1 MISEVESDA
10 NQTARLAYILM
21 HPSMTREEYD
31 GRVQSRQERGDD
43 LEMRIED
50 CENCLEN
57 YNFDPETDCHEAV
70 ARACGVLK
78 GMKQVID
85 EVASDPSI
93 ILT

>member
-1 MISEVESDA
+1 VISEVESVA
-10 NQTARLAYILM
+10 NQAARLACVLM
-21 HPSMTREEYD
+21 HPGMTREEYD
-31 GRVQSRQERGDD
+31 GRLQSRQERGDD

-50 CENCLEN
+50 CQNCLEN
-57 YNFDPETDCHEAV
+57 YSFDPDTDCREAIV
-70 ARACGVLK
+70 EARGVFK